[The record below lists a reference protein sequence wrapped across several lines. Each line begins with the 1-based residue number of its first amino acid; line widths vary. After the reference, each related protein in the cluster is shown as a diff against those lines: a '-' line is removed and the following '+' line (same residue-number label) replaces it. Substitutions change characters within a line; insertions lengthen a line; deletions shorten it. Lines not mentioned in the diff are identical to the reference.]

1 MAEGNS
7 KIWSPSD
14 QAIPFTIPSSES
26 FQIPL
31 MDFQNQ
37 TIRPHDTGATIS
49 ESTLAQ
55 TAANL
60 AAGQKNYIRKSDRIN
75 EQDDYSYP
83 Q

>member
-1 MAEGNS
+1 
-7 KIWSPSD
+7 
-14 QAIPFTIPSSES
+14 
-26 FQIPL
+26 